1 MSLTEEIMDK
11 TDVEV
16 QRVFR
21 DSINCHRGDYFVTY
35 TPAIWCRPH
44 ATISLTFLN
53 SDCGQNSI
61 KNMMEQE
68 LEFWLKKYPVPAMV
82 TSFDTKEDIVYASDN
97 PNESHLV
104 GFIDTQSGQ
113 VNKFWRLL
121 KNEELPAEQMEE
133 NYLAEVYKEIP
144 FRRQADV
151 QTKAYREA
159 KATGRA
165 VRLFMFFVVGVPV
178 LIEIVSLG
186 VEWIGYLLSIIS
198 IAIGLYKFGKAM
210 GWIRPSKR
218 EMEKAGT
225 ELKMSHCYYHCEK
238 NPDAFN
244 RLKVE
249 NFERETIENTL
260 REEKKIRKNAKN

>member
-1 MSLTEEIMDK
+1 MDK

-16 QRVFR
+16 QKVFR
-21 DSINCHRGDYFVTY
+21 DSISCHRGGYFVTY

-53 SDCGQNSI
+53 SDGDQNSI
-61 KNMMEQE
+61 KKTMEQE
-68 LEFWLKKYPVPAMV
+68 LEFWLKKYPVPALV
-82 TSFDTKEDIVYASDN
+82 TSFDTKEDIVYVSDN

-104 GFIDTQSGQ
+104 GFIDTQSGKIK
-113 VNKFWRLL
+113 KFWRLL
-121 KNEELPAEQMEE
+121 KNKELPAEQLEG

-144 FRRQADV
+144 FRRQSDV
-151 QTKAYREA
+151 QAKVYREA
-159 KATGRA
+159 KSTGRA
-165 VRLFMFFVVGVPV
+165 VRLFMFFVVGVPL

-198 IAIGLYKFGKAM
+198 IAIGSYKFARAM
-210 GWIRPSKR
+210 GWIGPSKR
-218 EMEKAGT
+218 EKENAEE
-225 ELKMSHCYYHCEK
+225 ELKMSHYYYHCEK

-260 REEKKIRKNAKN
+260 REEEKIRKNAKN